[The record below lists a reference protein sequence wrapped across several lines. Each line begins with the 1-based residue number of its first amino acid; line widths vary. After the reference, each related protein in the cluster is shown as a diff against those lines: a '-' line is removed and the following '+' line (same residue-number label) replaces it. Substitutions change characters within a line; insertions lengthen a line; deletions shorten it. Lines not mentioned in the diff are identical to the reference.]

1 MSLVDLLLEIR
12 DKEIKYFENY
22 LEYAKKIKNSAR
34 EILSD
39 SGLRVL
45 IFGSIV
51 RGNYLVGRSD
61 IDILIISNNVPNSLR
76 EQTKIRI
83 EILRKLGDYF
93 APFEI
98 HFATKEIFEKWYRG
112 FIKNDYI
119 EV

>member
-12 DKEIKYFENY
+12 DKEIKYFRNY
-22 LEYAKKIKNSAR
+22 LEYAKKIRNSAR

-76 EQTKIRI
+76 VQTKIRL
-83 EILRKLGDYF
+83 EILRKLGDYLLHLRYISL
-93 APFEI
+93 PGE
-98 HFATKEIFEKWYRG
+98 YL
-112 FIKNDYI
+112 KNGMGDLSKMI
-119 EV
+119 I